1 MVWTRDVVRTA
12 LIVLVMT
19 TILADQSD
27 AEIQTVWFPVFNP
40 ERGGQ
45 VDVLVS
51 DGDRLYASPDRGLV
65 FSDDNGITWHPTGF
79 KDYVTAIAVHGNTIY
94 VGAHRAR
101 GIFRSDDRG
110 ETWKP
115 INHGLR
121 LLEDSEGRSIYGFVH
136 QILVTRSGTVI
147 AVLNRGATYKSDDRG
162 ERWEDLALEWDEP
175 PFDPFVRSYHFSYSD
190 SRLMEFD
197 RYLWA
202 WRTTI
207 GRSSDNGRTW
217 EFAAGRYHPFNGI
230 DAWVVHN
237 DQLYLAGGV
246 YRTGP
251 GVGVPAKTPYFA
263 RFDDEFRRPLVQG
276 LPLHPKYDPYVDL
289 LPKHVSDAGFALIR
303 TLASHR
309 GRIFAG
315 MWGFGVYVFNDR
327 SETWSP
333 AGLNGLIVF
342 SLVVHQS
349 DLYAA
354 TDQGIYRAAIRAV
367 IPHGKSHTTWSAVK
381 QR

>member
-1 MVWTRDVVRTA
+1 MIWTRRLMRTA
-12 LIVLVMT
+12 FISLVMMT
-19 TILADQSD
+19 MLADQSD
-27 AEIQTVWFPVFNP
+27 SEIQTVWIPVFNP

-51 DGDRLYASPDRGLV
+51 DGDRLYASPGRGLV
-65 FSDDNGITWHPTGF
+65 FSDDSGVTWHPTGF
-79 KDYVTAIAVHGNTIY
+79 KDYVTAIAIQGNTIY
-94 VGAHRAR
+94 VGAHRER

-110 ETWKP
+110 ESWKP

-121 LLEDSEGRSIYGFVH
+121 MFVDSEGRSIYGFVH

-289 LPKHVSDAGFALIR
+289 LPKHVSDGGYALIR

-342 SLVVHQS
+342 SLVAHQS

-354 TDQGIYRAAIRAV
+354 TDKGIYRAAIRTI
-367 IPHGKSHTTWSAVK
+367 IPQGKSATTWGAIK
-381 QR
+381 QK